1 MVKLRTKYEIL
12 VALVTTTVIDTKI
25 GEAENKIPD
34 VSVLVKKT
42 DYNANTSDI
51 EENTLLVLIIINL
64 QEKYLMQR

>member
-1 MVKLRTKYEIL
+1 M
-12 VALVTTTVIDTKI
+12 TTTVIDTKI

>member
-1 MVKLRTKYEIL
+1 M
-12 VALVTTTVIDTKI
+12 TTTAIDTKI

>member
-1 MVKLRTKYEIL
+1 M
-12 VALVTTTVIDTKI
+12 TTTDIKI

-42 DYNANTSDI
+42 DI

-64 QEKYLMQR
+64 REKYLMQR

>member
-1 MVKLRTKYEIL
+1 M
-12 VALVTTTVIDTKI
+12 TTTVIDTKI

-42 DYNANTSDI
+42 DCNANTSDI
-51 EENTLLVLIIINL
+51 EENTLLVLIIIDL

>member
-1 MVKLRTKYEIL
+1 M
-12 VALVTTTVIDTKI
+12 TTTVIDTKI

-34 VSVLVKKT
+34 VSVLVRKT

>member
-1 MVKLRTKYEIL
+1 M
-12 VALVTTTVIDTKI
+12 TTTVIDTKI

-51 EENTLLVLIIINL
+51 EENTLLVLIIIDL

>member
-1 MVKLRTKYEIL
+1 M
-12 VALVTTTVIDTKI
+12 TTTVIDTKI

-64 QEKYLMQR
+64 QEKYLMER